1 MYTIPFNAVTNGAH
15 NAVCMHSQLYSLR
28 VYFLIVLLLQFVG
41 LVMEVSSFQ
50 IEMSAYVD
58 GTSKAFHPTRLHLLT
73 VMPIFLFASV
83 GLFLVLYI
91 HHSWGLMGTVLAQ
104 SQVARHT
111 MRSTM
116 LTSLIL
122 FIWLTVHFH
131 RATKALAKDVQEKRL
146 LTLFHDVYS
155 PQVTAGWA
163 QLGSFLAIL
172 LLEAPV
178 LFVFFLRKAADFH
191 NRKQQISKTGCCLCY
206 WITVFCD
213 TIGGIIVT
221 AAIQIAS
228 VYLFYSALYLTVSPI
243 LVLASVS
250 KVAAYIVV
258 FLACTTML
266 MQIVSSCCKTCSF
279 GRIIKAMAFL
289 LLGLF
294 CSAFNGYLVE
304 QMKVKEYNNN
314 AFNGVLISV
323 VPSVIIGIYGYTV
336 KKVVLQKK
344 EVEGGGREKQ
354 ELEPLIK

>member
-1 MYTIPFNAVTNGAH
+1 MHALTAVFIK
-15 NAVCMHSQLYSLR
+15 SIYL
-28 VYFLIVLLLQFVG
+28 LIVLLLQFVG
-41 LVMEVSSFQ
+41 LVMEESSFQ
-50 IEMSAYVD
+50 IEMSTNVD
-58 GTSKAFHPTRLHLLT
+58 DTSKDFHFTRLLPLT
-73 VMPIFLFASV
+73 VMPILLFATV

-104 SQVARHT
+104 SQVARHA

-116 LTSLIL
+116 LTSWIA
-122 FIWLTVHFH
+122 FIWLIVHFH
-131 RATKALAKDVQEKRL
+131 SATKALAKAVQEERL
-146 LTLFHDVYS
+146 LTLFQDVYS

-178 LFVFFLRKAADFH
+178 LFVFYLRKATDFH
-191 NRKQQISKTGCCLCY
+191 NRKQQISKSGCCLCY

-213 TIGGIIVT
+213 TIGGIIVA

-250 KVAAYIVV
+250 KVAAYLVV

-266 MQIVSSCCKTCSF
+266 MQMVSSCCKTCSF

-294 CSAFNGYLVE
+294 CSAFNDYLVE
-304 QMKVKEYNNN
+304 QVRDKEYNNN

-336 KKVVLQKK
+336 KKLLLQKK
-344 EVEGGGREKQ
+344 DVEGGGREKQ